1 MEDNETLTPE
11 QRRAETLMLGL
22 RTVTGV
28 EASAVDGLDLLVV
41 QSLIADGML
50 DAHRWAEGRL
60 AVTSSGRLFADA
72 TIRRL
77 LD

>member
-1 MEDNETLTPE
+1 MEDSETLTPE
-11 QRRAETLMLGL
+11 QSRAETLMLGL
-22 RTVTGV
+22 RTATGV

-41 QSLIADGML
+41 QSLIAEGML
-50 DAHRWAEGRL
+50 DVHRWVEGRL
-60 AVTSSGRLFADA
+60 AVTTSGRLFADA